1 MSESLRDQL
10 LQAGFKQPA
19 QDSKKHRRSSSKG
32 HFQGKNSKRTSDQ
45 EKKNLESRKK
55 AEAESL
61 AKAKKETKANIKQLI
76 ESEEIKEFKGE
87 EVYRFTLQNRI
98 RELHVSA
105 EIRQRL
111 IEGTLCVTRLN
122 GTTRVVPDHLIQKIT
137 ALNPDWAIV
146 RHDNEAAGS
155 NDTDGY
161 EDFPIPDDLTW

>member
-1 MSESLRDQL
+1 MSDSLRDQL

-19 QDSKKHRRSSSKG
+19 QDSKKHKRSSSKNNA
-32 HFQGKNSKRTSDQ
+32 HGKNSKRTSDH
-45 EKKNLESRKK
+45 EKKKLESRKK

-61 AKAKKETKANIKQLI
+61 ALAKKETKANIKNLI

-105 EIRQRL
+105 EIRQQL
-111 IEGTLCVTRLN
+111 ITGTLCVTRLN
-122 GTTRVVPDHLIQKIT
+122 GTTRVVPEHLIDKIT

-146 RHDNEAAGS
+146 KHDKDAPDAS
-155 NDTDGY
+155 DDGY
-161 EDFPIPDDLTW
+161 EDFPIPDDITW